1 MTNLL
6 GLMQRRRRSCLREQQ
21 HTKNCMASKYAKAFT
36 VPDAFPDVLRDL
48 TREVLREYPQPTD
61 AQPKD
66 QEWWILDFASR
77 YFGQRL
83 AMSGAAADGPNMRD
97 LEARI
102 MAIFKEADKDNNG
115 VLDHKEFRTVSV
127 PAAAAPQSRCTDSCS

>member
-1 MTNLL
+1 MTKLSTTL
-6 GLMQRRRRSCLREQQ
+6 SLQ
-21 HTKNCMASKYAKAFT
+21 MASKYAKAFT

-83 AMSGAAADGPNMRD
+83 AMSGAAADGPNMHD

-102 MAIFKEADKDNNG
+102 LAIFKEADKDSNG
-115 VLDHKEFRTVSV
+115 VLDHKEFRTVSRD
-127 PAAAAPQSRCTDSCS
+127 ANARESLQARCWLSYATLIASLASRAN